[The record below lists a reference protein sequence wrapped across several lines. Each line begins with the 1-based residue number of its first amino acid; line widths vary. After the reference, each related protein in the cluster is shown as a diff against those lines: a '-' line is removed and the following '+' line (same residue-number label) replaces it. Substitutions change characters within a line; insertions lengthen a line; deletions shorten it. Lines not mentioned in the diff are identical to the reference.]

1 MRDYIQYS
9 HVGVLFAAVFGLFVY
24 GGIQLDKKMDMQPL
38 FTLLGVIL
46 GFVMACYKLI
56 KETEVKKK

>member
-9 HVGVLFAAVFGLFVY
+9 HVGILFIAIFLLFVY
-24 GGIQLDKKMDMQPL
+24 GGIQLDKKTNLQPL
-38 FTLLGVIL
+38 FTILGVLL